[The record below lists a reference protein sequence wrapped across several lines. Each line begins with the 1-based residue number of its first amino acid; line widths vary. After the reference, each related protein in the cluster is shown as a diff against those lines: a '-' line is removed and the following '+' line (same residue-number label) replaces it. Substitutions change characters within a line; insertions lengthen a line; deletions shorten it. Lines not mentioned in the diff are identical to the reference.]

1 MVSCRRR
8 LVYPYRM
15 IRIGDRIQ
23 IDESELQFRF
33 VRASGPGGQNVNK
46 VSTAVEL
53 KFDAL
58 ASPNLPVRVK
68 EKLRVLAG
76 RRMDQ
81 DGVILIAA
89 QSHRTQERNRAD
101 AIERLVDLIAKAAVR
116 EKPRIAT
123 KPTRGSRERKLA
135 AKKHRGDAKRMR
147 SRPLED

>member
-1 MVSCRRR
+1 
-8 LVYPYRM
+8 M

-81 DGVILIAA
+81 EGVILIAA

-101 AIERLVDLIAKAAVR
+101 AVERLVALIEQAAVR